1 MKTLMKMMM
10 LVALTGMLYAPAA
23 QGRSKTAK
31 KPLIQMAILLDTS
44 SSMDGLIDQAKSQ
57 LWKVVNEFIT
67 TKKAGQRPEIQV
79 ALYEYGKDSLP
90 QGEGYIRQ
98 IMALTTDLDKVSEEL
113 FALRTNGGSEHCGQ
127 VIDQATQGLNW
138 SKSNQDLKVIFIAG
152 NEPFTQGPV
161 DYRKAVKAA
170 ISRGIII
177 NTIHCGNEAAGISG
191 KWKDGAV
198 LADGRFMNIDQNRAV
213 PHIAAPQDK
222 QIEDKQIAELGAE
235 MNKTYIPY
243 GKRGMESS
251 ARQKKQD
258 MNAESAAPGSMTQRA
273 VYKSSGNYSNAGW
286 DLVDAE
292 KNGVKLEEVKAE
304 ELPENMRKMSVKE
317 RKAYVKSQAN
327 KRAEIQKKIQKLN
340 EERKKYVSAKQAEL
354 AKSNEKDTLDQAMI
368 KSAREQAKKKNFKFD

>member
-10 LVALTGMLYAPAA
+10 LVAVLGMLYAPTAE
-23 QGRSKTAK
+23 GRSKTAK
-31 KPLIQMAILLDTS
+31 RPLIQMAILLDTS
-44 SSMDGLIDQAKSQ
+44 SSMQGLIDQAKSQ

-67 TKKAGQRPEIQV
+67 TKKSGMRPEIQV
-79 ALYEYGKDSLP
+79 ALYEYGKSSLP

-98 IMALTTDLDKVSEEL
+98 IVALTTDLDKVSEEL
-113 FALRTNGGSEHCGQ
+113 FALHTNGGSEHCGQ

-138 SKSNQDLKVIFIAG
+138 SKSNRDLKVIFIAG

-170 ISRGIII
+170 ITKGIII
-177 NTIHCGNEAAGISG
+177 NTIHCGSESAGISG

-198 LADGRFMNIDQNRAV
+198 LADGNFMNIDQNRAV
-213 PHIAAPQDK
+213 AHIAAPQDK
-222 QIEDKQIAELGAE
+222 KIAELGAE
-235 MNKTYIPY
+235 VNKTYIPY
-243 GKRGMESS
+243 GTRGRESA

-258 MNAESAAPGSMTQRA
+258 SNAKSAAPGSMTQRA
-273 VYKSSGNYSNAGW
+273 VFKSSGNYSNAKW

-292 KNGVKLEEVKAE
+292 KNGVKVEDIKKE
-304 ELPENMRKMSVKE
+304 ELPENMRKMSMKE
-317 RKAYVKSQAN
+317 RKAFVKAQSA
-327 KRAEIQKKIQKLN
+327 KRAAVQKKIQKLN
-340 EERKKYVSAKQAEL
+340 AERKKFVADKRKEL

>member
-1 MKTLMKMMM
+1 MKTAMKMMM
-10 LVALTGMLYAPAA
+10 LVAVMGMLYAPTAE
-23 QGRSKTAK
+23 GRSKAAK

-44 SSMDGLIDQAKSQ
+44 SSMQGLIDQAKSQ

-67 TKKAGQRPEIQV
+67 TKKAGVRPEIQV
-79 ALYEYGKDSLP
+79 ALYEYGKSSLP

-98 IMALTTDLDKVSEEL
+98 IVALTTDLDKVSEEL

-138 SKSNQDLKVIFIAG
+138 SKSNKDLKVIFIAG

-170 ISRGIII
+170 ITKGIIV

-222 QIEDKQIAELGAE
+222 KIAELGAE

-243 GKRGMESS
+243 GTRGRES
-251 ARQKKQD
+251 AERQKKQD
-258 MNAESAAPGSMTQRA
+258 SNAKSAAPGAMTQRA
-273 VYKSSGNYSNAGW
+273 VFKSSGNYSNARW

-292 KNGVKLEEVKAE
+292 KNGVKVEEIKKE
-304 ELPENMRKMSVKE
+304 DLPENMQKMSVKE
-317 RKAYVKSQAN
+317 RKAYVKSQAK
-327 KRAEIQKKIQKLN
+327 KRAEIQKKISKLN
-340 EERKKYVSAKQAEL
+340 DERKKFVAEKRKEM

-368 KSAREQAKKKNFKFD
+368 RSAREQAKKKNFKFD

>member
-1 MKTLMKMMM
+1 MKTLMRMMT
-10 LVALTGMLYAPAA
+10 LVAMLGMLYAPAA
-23 QGRSKTAK
+23 EGRSKTAK
-31 KPLIQMAILLDTS
+31 RPLIQMAILLDTS
-44 SSMDGLIDQAKSQ
+44 SSMDGLIGQAKSQ
-57 LWKVVNEFIT
+57 LWKVVNEFVAS
-67 TKKAGQRPEIQV
+67 KKGGERPELQV

-90 QGEGYIRQ
+90 AGE
-98 IMALTTDLDKVSEEL
+98 VSEEL

-127 VIDQATQGLNW
+127 VIQQATQGLDW
-138 SKSNQDLKVIFIAG
+138 SKSSGDLKVIFIAG

-170 ISRGIII
+170 ITRGIIV
-177 NTIHCGNEAAGISG
+177 NTIHCGSEADGISG

-198 LADGRFMNIDQNRAV
+198 LADGSFMNIDQNRAV

-222 QIEDKQIAELGAE
+222 QIAELGEE

-243 GKRGMESS
+243 GKSGRASA

-258 MNAESAAPGSMTQRA
+258 ANAESAAPGAMTQRA
-273 VYKSSGNYSNAGW
+273 VYKSSGNYDNAGW

-292 KNGVKLEEVKAE
+292 KNGVKMEEVKAE

-317 RKAYVKSQAN
+317 RKAYVETQSK

-340 EERKKYVSAKQAEL
+340 EERKKYVADKQAEL
-354 AKSNEKDTLDQAMI
+354 AKSNDKDTLDQAMI
-368 KSAREQAKKKNFKFD
+368 KSAREQAKRKNFKFE